1 VEVFL
6 SERISFEENE
16 RIFERKKL
24 DVKEEH
30 CELSKSK
37 NSQYLL
43 TPSCIFQF
51 FKERFRQ
58 LTAQRARMNT
68 S

>member
-16 RIFERKKL
+16 KIFERKKL

-37 NSQYLL
+37 NS
-43 TPSCIFQF
+43 
-51 FKERFRQ
+51 
-58 LTAQRARMNT
+58 
-68 S
+68 